1 LPSRNGLNAESAEI
15 AEKNRHSAD
24 SARSAFQPYVWLLNK
39 EYREL
44 VASRAWWVLLLA
56 MGPLVGVTFISAVRT
71 YGEASGLNGT
81 TAGVGE
87 AFSPLIGIW
96 APTFSA
102 CEVAA
107 VFLLPFVAIRLVS
120 GDRQSGALKIEMQ
133 HPMPAFARIA
143 AKGLVLLGGWL
154 VASLAP
160 LAAVLLWKSYGGSVY
175 APELATVAFGH
186 VLNAGL
192 TIALASAAAALTEHP
207 STAAILTLSVTVGTW
222 ILNFVAAVEGGIWE
236 RLAGYTPPAM
246 IAQFQHGLIRLD
258 VVLIA
263 ITLVTAGL
271 ALAAVWLRLGVSV
284 RRRAQESLA
293 LAAVAVLAVVSGSV
307 ASPSWD
313 LSENRMNSFP
323 EADEALLARIR
334 GPLRIEVHLAPEDP
348 RRADLDRKAIAK
360 LRRVMPAMR
369 VQYMSATSIG
379 LFEQNAPHYGEI
391 WYELAGK
398 REMSRATTAESAL
411 ETIYDLAGVKPPVE
425 GGDEL
430 FRGHPLAVPPKG
442 AAAVFYG
449 IWPALTVV
457 GAFLI
462 RRNQS

>member
-1 LPSRNGLNAESAEI
+1 MRSREEGTVETAEPSLVSSLA
-15 AEKNRHSAD
+15 
-24 SARSAFQPYVWLLNK
+24 WLVAK

-44 VASRAWWVLLLA
+44 VASRAWWILLLA

-87 AFSPLIGIW
+87 AFSPLVGIW

-133 HPMPAFARIA
+133 HPIPAIARVSAKA
-143 AKGLVLLGGWL
+143 AVLLGGWL

-160 LAAVLLWKSYGGSVY
+160 FAAALLWKSYGGSVF
-175 APELATVAFGH
+175 APEVMTVAFGH
-186 VLNAGL
+186 MLNAGL

-222 ILNFVAAVEGGIWE
+222 IVTFIAAVQGGIWE

-263 ITLVTAGL
+263 L
-271 ALAAVWLRLGVSV
+271 ALVVTGLMLAALWLRLGVPV
-284 RRRAQESLA
+284 RRRVQESVA
-293 LAAVAVLAVVSGSV
+293 LAAIAMLVILSGS
-307 ASPSWD
+307 AAWPSWD

-323 EADEALLARIR
+323 EADQQALAQIR
-334 GPLRIEVHLAPEDP
+334 APLGIEVHLAPEDP

-360 LRRVMPAMR
+360 LRRVMPSVR
-369 VQYMSATSIG
+369 VRYVSATSIG
-379 LFEQNAPHYGEI
+379 LFEQTAPHYGEI
-391 WYELAGK
+391 WYELGGRKA
-398 REMSRATTAESAL
+398 MSRATTAESAL

-425 GGDEL
+425 AGDQI
-430 FRGHPLAVPPKG
+430 FRGHPLAAAPRG

-449 IWPALTVV
+449 IWPAAIVV
-457 GAFLI
+457 SAFLI
-462 RRNQS
+462 RRRQP